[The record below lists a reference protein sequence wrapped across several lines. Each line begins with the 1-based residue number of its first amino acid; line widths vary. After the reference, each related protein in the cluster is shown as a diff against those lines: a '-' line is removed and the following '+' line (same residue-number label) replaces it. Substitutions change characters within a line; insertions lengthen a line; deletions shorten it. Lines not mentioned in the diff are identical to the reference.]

1 MKKASFDSK
10 KIAQICNALIE
21 AGREPTIKAV
31 TDKLGGGSPN
41 LVLKYIQAWR
51 KEHEL
56 ASNVEDDLSPEF
68 RQAVLA
74 ECARKLASMRMGL
87 QEQIKERDS
96 QLNELQGLLEN
107 AETQVEE
114 LNNELA
120 QMKKDQ
126 DAKYIDYEAKLA
138 SLREQIAVR
147 TEQGKEVKEKLYQQ
161 TERLQEQLKQLQEAK
176 HQADIRAAA
185 AEARNAELEKLIHN
199 VMARA

>member
-1 MKKASFDSK
+1 MKKASFDLK
-10 KIAQICNALIE
+10 KVTQICNALVE
-21 AGREPTIKAV
+21 EGGEPTIKAV

-41 LVLKYIQAWR
+41 LVLQYIRKWR
-51 KEHEL
+51 EEYEL

-68 RQAVLA
+68 KQAALA
-74 ECARKLASMRMGL
+74 ECARKLASMRKGL

-126 DAKYIDYEAKLA
+126 DTKYIDYEAKLA
-138 SLREQIAVR
+138 ALREQNAIR
-147 TEQGKEVKEKLYQQ
+147 MEQANELKEKLNYQAEQ
-161 TERLQEQLKQLQEAK
+161 LQEQVMQLKEAK

-185 AEARNAELEKLIHN
+185 AEARNVELDKLVHN
-199 VMARA
+199 MMARA